1 MKETFYISA
10 YATVSNREIAVDG
23 QLVYSNT
30 ADSFASFA
38 KEAIK
43 NIQVDYP
50 KFYKMDNLS
59 KLAFT
64 AAEYLL
70 GEMSKVEQTAVI
82 LTNKSGSLDTDLRHL
97 STIQEESDY
106 YPSPAI
112 FVYTLANICI
122 GELCI
127 RHQFLTENVFF
138 VSDNYD
144 TPSQHAYAEY
154 LLLSG
159 KANRVLCGWVE
170 LFEEEYRAVVYT
182 VERTGARPHTIEQID
197 QLFLI

>member
-1 MKETFYISA
+1 MKEAFYISA
-10 YATVSNREIAVDG
+10 YTRVYDRQITVNG
-23 QLVYSNT
+23 QVVYSDNAGSYAT
-30 ADSFASFA
+30 FV

-43 NIQVDYP
+43 HMQCDYP

-59 KLAFT
+59 KLAFVAT
-64 AAEYLL
+64 EYLL
-70 GEMSKVEQTAVI
+70 SALSPEEETAVI
-82 LTNKSGSLDTDLRHL
+82 LTNRSGSLDTDVRHW
-97 STIQEESDY
+97 STIQNESDY

-127 RHQFLTENVFF
+127 RHKFLSENAFF
-138 VSDNYD
+138 VSESYNAE
-144 TPSQHAYAEY
+144 SQHAYAEY

-159 KANRVLCGWVE
+159 KARRVVCGWVE
-170 LFEEEYRAVVYT
+170 LFEEEYKAVLYT
-182 VERTGARPHTIEQID
+182 VERCGIQPHTIEQID